1 MTMVDNSMISFERGG
16 KSFERFLDD
25 DGRQFDDFL
34 RTWRRRF
41 QEIPWWRWSRIGWFP
56 SNVEEKISRDS
67 SITVVENSMISFE
80 REGSRV
86 LSFER
91 FLDDDDREF
100 DDFLRTWRRRFQEI
114 PWWRWSRIGW
124 FPSNVEEK
132 ISRDSSMTMVENS
145 MISFE
150 HRSRVLSLS
159 LSLSLSVLS
168 LSLNF
173 ERFFDNDGRQF
184 DDFLRIWMRRD

>member
-16 KSFERFLDD
+16 E
-25 DGRQFDDFL
+25 DF
-34 RTWRRRF
+34 R
-41 QEIPWWRWSRIGWFP
+41 
-56 SNVEEKISRDS
+56 
-67 SITVVENSMISFE
+67 
-80 REGSRV
+80 
-86 LSFER
+86 R
-91 FLDDDDREF
+91 FLDDDDQEF
-100 DDFLRTWRRRFQEI
+100 DDFFGTWRRRFREI
-114 PWWRWSRIGW
+114 PRSRWSRIRCFPSNVEDCILVFERFLNDNDRELDDFLQTWRRRFREIPRWRWSTIRW
-124 FPSNVEEK
+124 FPSNVKEK
-132 ISRDSSMTMVENS
+132 VSRDSSMTMVENS